1 MTYTASLHKA
11 RLALLAT
18 AAVAGLALAPSV
30 ANATSYALTA
40 VDVENLQFTGINAF
54 QSPFSFVANSSSN
67 GAALAS
73 SSHTASGNTVSL
85 NANLQD
91 TRTSSG
97 AVALGNLGFAPQSA
111 GALPAQ
117 GPGGNYSTSQS
128 AITSTAT
135 NFAAGANSFGS
146 WRGTAEASV
155 NGTGGNIEADAT
167 SQQRLIWGLALN
179 PNPAVLHLDFDVSFL
194 AAASVT
200 GSNLNGTASSSYVLQ
215 LAFTGAVGPNQPTDF
230 LTVLNTSSPNPQDN
244 TNLNVGAGCTK
255 TPSGAIAGDTHIHCD
270 FAIANSANPPDQLTL
285 TDTETVT
292 VTAAAVP
299 EPATLGLMGAG
310 LLSLGAAVRRR
321 RAKKAA

>member
-1 MTYTASLHKA
+1 MTNSASLSKV
-11 RLALLAT
+11 RSALLAT
-18 AAVAGLALAPSV
+18 AAIAGLAFAPSA

-54 QSPFSFVANSSSN
+54 VPNFSFVANSSSN
-67 GAALAS
+67 GTALAS
-73 SSHTASGNTVSL
+73 SSHTAAGTTVSL
-85 NANLQD
+85 TADLQD

-97 AVALGNLGFAPQSA
+97 TVALGDLGFAPQSA

-155 NGTGGNIEADAT
+155 NGQGGNTEADST
-167 SQQRLIWGLALN
+167 SQQRLVWGLTLN

-194 AAASVT
+194 AAANVT
-200 GSNLNGTASSSYVLQ
+200 GSNLNGTATSSYVLQ

-230 LTVLNTSSPNPQDN
+230 LTVLNTTTPNPQ
-244 TNLNVGAGCTK
+244 TNADLNVGIGCTK
-255 TPSGAIAGDTHIHCD
+255 AASGAIAGDTHIHCD
-270 FAIANSANPPDQLTL
+270 FAVANSLNPPDQLTL

-299 EPATLGLMGAG
+299 EPATLGLMGMG
-310 LLSLGAAVRRR
+310 LLGLGAAARR